1 VEEKKPALFW
11 RGLKNFE
18 DISVAVL
25 YILMTIVI
33 FWQIIA
39 RFVLQ
44 SSLPWSE
51 ELARYLMAW
60 AVFIGASIAAA
71 DGAHIGITALVDRFS
86 RKTSHNVR
94 LVAVIFSL
102 IFAILMVYL
111 GIIIIGFLIKT
122 GQQSPSMRIPMYIP
136 YGSVAFG
143 GLLMTIRFG
152 RRAYE
157 MIVNPP
163 KDDNQEGVV

>member
-25 YILMTIVI
+25 YIIMTIVI

-71 DGAHIGITALVDRFS
+71 DGAHIGITAMVDRLPKKS
-86 RKTSHNVR
+86 SHKVR
-94 LVAVIFSL
+94 LVAVILSL

-163 KDDNQEGVV
+163 KDDNKEGVV